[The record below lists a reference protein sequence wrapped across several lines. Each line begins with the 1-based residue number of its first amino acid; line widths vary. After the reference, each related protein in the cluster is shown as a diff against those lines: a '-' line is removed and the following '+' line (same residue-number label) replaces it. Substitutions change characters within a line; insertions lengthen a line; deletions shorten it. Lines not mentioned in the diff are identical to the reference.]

1 MSDVLGPAR
10 GGLAEGTPEVG
21 VRAAGAGE
29 TPATRATSG
38 LGGSPRRRPSLRW
51 RQVAHPRATVA
62 LAQFVIVGA
71 FLLVWQAGAGDGR
84 RGALLDELFVGRPS
98 LIWQQTVTWLFDGT
112 LASNAWVTIQE
123 ALIGFAFGAFAG
135 ISAGLILGATSV
147 GRVLIAPLVFVA
159 YSVPRLALAP
169 LFVLWF
175 GIGMESKIALITVIV
190 FFYVFFNAYEGARQV
205 DEDLTAVC
213 RIMKASRWQI
223 LLKVTVPSAM
233 VWVAL
238 GLKVSVPYAFVGAVV
253 GEILAGDLG
262 LGALITRAVNTFDPN
277 RLMAA
282 VFVTTF
288 LAIVLNAVIG
298 RLSGFFLR
306 WQEAGSMRGAQG

>member
-1 MSDVLGPAR
+1 VL
-10 GGLAEGTPEVG
+10 
-21 VRAAGAGE
+21 
-29 TPATRATSG
+29 
-38 LGGSPRRRPSLRW
+38 
-51 RQVAHPRATVA
+51 
-62 LAQFVIVGA
+62 
-71 FLLVWQAGAGDGR
+71 
-84 RGALLDELFVGRPS
+84 
-98 LIWQQTVTWLFDGT
+98 
-112 LASNAWVTIQE
+112 
-123 ALIGFAFGAFAG
+123 GFAFGV
-135 ISAGLILGATSV
+135 TSF
-147 GRVLIAPLVFVA
+147 GRAVLAPLVFST
-159 YSVPRLALAP
+159 YSLPRIGFAP
-169 LFVLWF
+169 LFILWF
-175 GIGMESKIALITVIV
+175 GLGVESKIALVVTLV
-190 FFYVFFNAYEGARQV
+190 FYLTFFNTFEGAREV
-205 DEDLTAVC
+205 DGELIAVC